1 MLCQTMTL
9 TQVGIAESDIQEVVV
24 LAAAELDL
32 FRAICCAWP
41 GELLV
46 VEGVKVLQ
54 HLSLFSTANQRTS
67 ISGDYVCAM
76 QRTHRVSFAGASAAS
91 TGGVW

>member
-46 VEGVKVLQ
+46 V
-54 HLSLFSTANQRTS
+54 
-67 ISGDYVCAM
+67 
-76 QRTHRVSFAGASAAS
+76 
-91 TGGVW
+91 